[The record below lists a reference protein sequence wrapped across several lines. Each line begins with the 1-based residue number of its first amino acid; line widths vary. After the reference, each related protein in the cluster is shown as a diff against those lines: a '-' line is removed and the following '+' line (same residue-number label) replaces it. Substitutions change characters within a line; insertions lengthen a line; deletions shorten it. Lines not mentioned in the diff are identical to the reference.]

1 LAQLGTKLKT
11 LNGVFFLFFFL
22 GNFGFLI
29 LYIFF
34 TKFDLKYFLL
44 INCHFGYITKIGNP
58 KKKKKPLDTTDHP
71 TSIPTPSPPTPPKCM
86 HATNRP
92 YHIFTFLGTFAAAFS
107 STMHMRNFFK
117 CKDHLHPTHR
127 LLTNL

>member
-1 LAQLGTKLKT
+1 M
-11 LNGVFFLFFFL
+11 VFFCFVFWKFWFSYSIFF
-22 GNFGFLI
+22 
-29 LYIFF
+29 FF

-58 KKKKKPLDTTDHP
+58 KKKKKKPLDTTDHP

-107 STMHMRNFFK
+107 SIMHMRNFF
-117 CKDHLHPTHR
+117 
-127 LLTNL
+127 